1 MVAFSKFITSQR
13 GGKLLVDSD
22 GYIYSKKKPLKFYTL
37 YICSKTSRKKKK
49 EDDST
54 TEQCSAKLAFYDE
67 MNITRTTEHNHE
79 PVPGEVEALEIKT
92 GIKRKAKDQRLTSTK
107 VIVAETLAAADAD
120 GIQVDHILPPVP
132 ALHRLSAEDELSR
145 GA

>member
-49 EDDST
+49 EDDSI

-79 PVPGEVEALEIKT
+79 PVPGEVE
-92 GIKRKAKDQRLTSTK
+92 
-107 VIVAETLAAADAD
+107 TL
-120 GIQVDHILPPVP
+120 
-132 ALHRLSAEDELSR
+132 
-145 GA
+145 